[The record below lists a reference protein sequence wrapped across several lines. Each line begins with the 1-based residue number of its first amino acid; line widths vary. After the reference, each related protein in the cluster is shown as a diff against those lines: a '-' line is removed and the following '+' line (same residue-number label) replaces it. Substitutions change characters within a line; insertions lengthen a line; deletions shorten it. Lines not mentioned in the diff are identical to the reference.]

1 MTILV
6 IAPHADDET
15 LGMGGTIARMAA
27 EGRDV
32 VVAVMTGPGE
42 EPHPIWAA
50 SDWDGT
56 RAEARQAAAVLGVK
70 DLIFGNLPAVCVPD
84 RPVHEVNAAV
94 SKLIASV
101 DPEELYLPFYHDL
114 HQDHS
119 VIAYAAIVHARAYR
133 EAGRGIRLVAM
144 YETPTET
151 HLFPPQLNAAFAPS
165 MWVDIS
171 DTLETKLA
179 AWSCYAS
186 QHHPGATPRSP
197 EAVRALAVSRG
208 ADMGVAAAEAFVLLR
223 LRR

>member
-32 VVAVMTGPGE
+32 VVAVMTGPGD
-42 EPHPIWAA
+42 EPHPLWPAA
-50 SDWDGT
+50 SWEGIH
-56 RAEARQAAAVLGVK
+56 AEARAATGLLGVK
-70 DLIFGNLPAVCVPD
+70 DLIFENLPAVCVPD
-84 RPVHEVNAAV
+84 RPVHEVNDV
-94 SKLIASV
+94 VGKLIASV

-114 HQDHS
+114 HRDHS
-119 VIAYAAIVHARAYR
+119 VIAYAALVHARAYR

-151 HLFPPQLNAAFAPS
+151 HLFPPQLTPAFAPS
-165 MWVDIS
+165 LWVDVS

-179 AWSCYAS
+179 AWSCYQS
-186 QHHPGATPRSP
+186 QQHEGATPRSA
-197 EAVRALAVSRG
+197 EAVRALAVLRG
-208 ADMGVAAAEAFVLLR
+208 AEIGVAAAEAFVLLR

>member
-1 MTILV
+1 MSILV

-27 EGRDV
+27 EGQDV

-42 EPHPIWAA
+42 EPHPLWPA
-50 SDWDGT
+50 SDWD
-56 RAEARQAAAVLGVK
+56 RIRDEARAAAARLGVTE
-70 DLIFGNLPAVCVPD
+70 LIFGNLPAVCVPD
-84 RPVHEVNAAV
+84 RPVHEVNDVVA
-94 SKLIASV
+94 KLIARV

-119 VIAYAAIVHARAYR
+119 VIAYAALVHARAYR
-133 EAGRGIRLVAM
+133 DAGRGIRLIAM

-151 HLFPPQLNAAFAPS
+151 HLFPPQLKPPFAPS
-165 MWVDIS
+165 MWVDVS
-171 DTLETKLA
+171 DTLEAKIQ
-179 AWSCYAS
+179 AWSYYQTQ
-186 QHHPGATPRSP
+186 QHEGATPRSP

-208 ADMGVAAAEAFVLLR
+208 AEIGVAAAEAFVLLR

>member
-1 MTILV
+1 MSILV

-15 LGMGGTIARMAA
+15 LGMGGTIARMAG

-42 EPHPIWAA
+42 EPHPIWPA
-50 SDWDGT
+50 SEWESIH
-56 RAEARQAAAVLGVK
+56 AEAKEAAKRLGVK
-70 DLIFGNLPAVCVPD
+70 ELIFGNLPAVCVPD
-84 RPVHEVNAAV
+84 RPVHEVNSAV
-94 SKLIASV
+94 AKLIARV

-119 VIAYAAIVHARAYR
+119 VIAYAALVHARAYR
-133 EAGRGIRLVAM
+133 DAGRRIRLIAM

-151 HLFPPQLNAAFAPS
+151 HLFPPQLKPPFAPS

-171 DTLETKLA
+171 ETIDVKLD
-179 AWSCYAS
+179 AWNRYKS
-186 QHHPGATPRSP
+186 QHHDGATPRSA

-208 ADMGVAAAEAFVLLR
+208 AEIGVAAAEAFVLLR